1 MKNASG
7 RLQEQYED
15 VSKSILQY
23 MKDISCEEDD
33 VLATDVKKIR
43 ESKAVV
49 HADKVLEVLEIL
61 TNQDADSVKEKKKN
75 LTKIEKD
82 LEELNQRIGKAE
94 AVIRAKKEL
103 EKAEQ
108 TIAEKTPTLKELE
121 MALKKEQGKVPER
134 EQLTEE
140 IGKRQEKLAEYDE
153 LKNFRNR
160 SKSLRNRIEILKDRE
175 SDIRKRKR
183 RCRYSW
189 NRKGI
194 YWNS

>member
-15 VSKSILQY
+15 VSKSICS

-108 TIAEKTPTLKELE
+108 TIAEKNTN
-121 MALKKEQGKVPER
+121 AER
-134 EQLTEE
+134 TGDGTEE
-140 IGKRQEKLAEYDE
+140 RTGKSAGKRAV
-153 LKNFRNR
+153 NR
-160 SKSLRNRIEILKDRE
+160 RDRKE
-175 SDIRKRKR
+175 AGKA
-183 RCRYSW
+183 CRV
-189 NRKGI
+189 
-194 YWNS
+194 